1 MLRLDPALWR
11 QVILVVVSP
20 WMDGPI
26 YSCDMVF
33 LRVEVNVNEIVPILY
48 YIILYYI
55 IIQYIIYIHI
65 VVICVMCRHL

>member
-1 MLRLDPALWR
+1 
-11 QVILVVVSP
+11 
-20 WMDGPI
+20 MDGPI

-55 IIQYIIYIHI
+55 TVYYIYTHS
-65 VVICVMCRHL
+65 CHLRHV